1 MLQRI
6 LFSLTYN
13 MLVYT
18 PRGKNIHSIL
28 LTLILA
34 VWLVSSNMIDVNYAH
49 DENRGLKLSC
59 KVGLAPLNI
68 SELR

>member
-49 DENRGLKLSC
+49 DESGGLKLSC